1 MQLDRNL
8 ITEQRNVSENTT
20 NEDVEEARVKLNEV
34 KKAVTEKDTDL
45 ALSKLDE
52 LSKQLEVERYTKF
65 VEGGV
70 GSFMHNQG

>member
-34 KKAVTEKDTDL
+34 KKAVTEKDADL

-52 LSKQLEVERYTKF
+52 LINKLEVKQDTKVDERYPCNCK
-65 VEGGV
+65 
-70 GSFMHNQG
+70 SDQR